1 MRAAPFDT
9 SHLESPA
16 VKEGVERQGADPGPE
31 IDHGGGAAS
40 LQDRLSAGPGDEPR
54 DGPARVSTDDPVG
67 LFRAF
72 EASGR
77 FRRDTGLGRVYHPG
91 KISLRENRPSNS
103 LHISIEGN
111 RVSAHVDQVSPLNLS
126 STEPEARYSLLRI
139 GAHNLSGMAADLV
152 RLLRGRQ
159 GDHRCEL
166 SCAWELGRVANDP
179 EVHADRGDLVNP
191 TAVPWSVQLEA
202 GVTGTLDERR
212 LRAALVEALG
222 LESRDP
228 EILDIVECPDDT
240 TLSATRAQFQGLA
253 VPPAWPPLR
262 ARLARR
268 QGGDILM
275 LNLNHAVS
283 DGFGALRVLGAIA
296 RTYAGRGDHCH
307 RPDYLALRNLPVG
320 PASAPVS
327 GVRQRYRSA
336 VERVRDLLSPPARLA
351 PDQDGDQGG
360 DQDGFGFH
368 HVTLSPELTRAL
380 SRPAVDGEDVLLAAL
395 HLAIAAWN
403 ADHQEPAHR
412 IGVLS
417 TANLRPREWP
427 LQSVAN
433 LSVTARVSTSRRH
446 RTSAAAAVKAV
457 HTQTERNQR
466 SRTGTALIT
475 ALRRSGLLVLWAKQS
490 VVVIQPITGNWR
502 VDTAM
507 LCTLDRLPSPQS
519 FGGDAG
525 ATTNVWF
532 SVPPRIPLGLSVG
545 AVTVSG
551 RLHLVVRYPYHLF
564 SADAARR
571 FSDGFL
577 TQLRAATTDATETR
591 RRSP

>member
-1 MRAAPFDT
+1 M
-9 SHLESPA
+9 
-16 VKEGVERQGADPGPE
+16 KEGAERQGDDPGPKA
-31 IDHGGGAAS
+31 DHDGHAAS
-40 LQDRLSAGPGDEPR
+40 LQDRLSAAPGDEPT
-54 DGPARVSTDDPVG
+54 DGHGRASTDDLVG

-91 KISLRENRPSNS
+91 KISLRENRRSNS
-103 LHISIEGN
+103 LHIAIEGN
-111 RVSAHVDQVSPLNLS
+111 RVSAHVDQVSPLALS
-126 STEPEARYSLLRI
+126 STEPAARYSLLRI
-139 GAHNLSGMAADLV
+139 GAHNLSGMAADLG

-166 SCAWELGRVANDP
+166 DCAWDVGPVAGDP
-179 EVHADRGDLVNP
+179 DADRGRLLDP
-191 TAVPWSVQLEA
+191 SGAPWSVQLEA
-202 GVTGTLDERR
+202 AVTGTLDEGRM
-212 LRAALVEALG
+212 RAAVVEALG
-222 LESRDP
+222 LEPSDP
-228 EILDIVECPDDT
+228 EVLDVVECPDGAA
-240 TLSATRAQFQGLA
+240 LSATRSQFQRLA

-262 ARLARR
+262 VRLARR
-268 QGGDILM
+268 RDGDIVM
-275 LNLNHAVS
+275 LNLNHAAT
-283 DGFGALRVLGAIA
+283 DGFGALRVLAAIA
-296 RTYAGRGDHCH
+296 RTYAGRPDHCC
-307 RPDYLALRNLPVG
+307 RPDFLALRDLPVR

-327 GVRQRYRSA
+327 GVRQRYRST
-336 VERVRDLLSPPARLA
+336 VERIRDLLSPPAQLA
-351 PDQDGDQGG
+351 PDQGG

-368 HVTLSPELTRAL
+368 HVTLTSDSTGAL
-380 SRPAVDGEDVLLAAL
+380 SRTAVDGEDVLLAAL

-403 ADHQEPAHR
+403 AEHQEPAHR

-433 LSVTARVSTSRRH
+433 LSVTARISTSRRH
-446 RTSAAAAVKAV
+446 RTSAATTVKAIQ
-457 HTQTERNQR
+457 TQTERNQR

-490 VVVIQPITGNWR
+490 IVVVQPITGNWR

-507 LCTLDRLPSPQS
+507 LCTLGRLPSPPS
-519 FGGDAG
+519 FGGEAG
-525 ATTNVWF
+525 VTTDVWF

-571 FSDGFL
+571 FADGFL
-577 TQLRAATTDATETR
+577 DQLREATTDAIETH
-591 RRSP
+591 